1 MKEVST
7 NNFSDADDADYTNR
21 KQKES
26 ASSAS
31 EKYQELFLIEQRITE
46 RLQCCLLVALADK
59 ERDVVVAAAE

>member
-31 EKYQELFLIEQRITE
+31 EKYQELLLIEQRIT
-46 RLQCCLLVALADK
+46 K
-59 ERDVVVAAAE
+59 

>member
-31 EKYQELFLIEQRITE
+31 SASEKYQELLLIEQRITE
-46 RLQCCLLVALADK
+46 
-59 ERDVVVAAAE
+59 

>member
-7 NNFSDADDADYTNR
+7 NNFSDADAPDYTNR

-31 EKYQELFLIEQRITE
+31 EKYQELFSIEQRTPE
-46 RLQCCLLVALADK
+46 RWQGCLLAAFTAK
-59 ERDVVVAAAE
+59 ERDV

>member
-21 KQKES
+21 KQIES
-26 ASSAS
+26 ASSVYAAS

-46 RLQCCLLVALADK
+46 
-59 ERDVVVAAAE
+59 

>member
-31 EKYQELFLIEQRITE
+31 SASEKYQELFLIEQRITE
-46 RLQCCLLVALADK
+46 
-59 ERDVVVAAAE
+59 

>member
-26 ASSAS
+26 AS

-46 RLQCCLLVALADK
+46 
-59 ERDVVVAAAE
+59 

>member
-26 ASSAS
+26 RSEERRVG

-46 RLQCCLLVALADK
+46 
-59 ERDVVVAAAE
+59 